1 MREPAT
7 PGGPECSA
15 DRSLVFLLV
24 PYLLGIFIWLLG
36 SAAAPALAMDCPVS
50 GFDKI
55 GDRVT
60 EAPSCDAAMQL
71 LMACQMG
78 SSADVAVSLIVI
90 KKCEADFLASLS
102 ASARRGYERKVGA
115 CGKNFANEGGTLFQ
129 SIRAICAAQ
138 VAHDYAMRVGKNR
151 SRSRN

>member
-1 MREPAT
+1 MFGRP
-7 PGGPECSA
+7 
-15 DRSLVFLLV
+15 LLV
-24 PYLLGIFIWLLG
+24 ISPGTFLGLCIWLLG
-36 SAAAPALAMDCPVS
+36 SAVAPALAMDCPVS
-50 GFDKI
+50 GYDQV
-55 GDRVT
+55 GERVT

-78 SSADVAVSLIVI
+78 SSADVAISLIVT

-115 CGKNFANEGGTLFQ
+115 CGKDFANEGGTLFQ

-138 VAHDYAMRVGKNR
+138 VAHDYALRAKAKKQ
-151 SRSRN
+151 

>member
-1 MREPAT
+1 MFGRP
-7 PGGPECSA
+7 
-15 DRSLVFLLV
+15 
-24 PYLLGIFIWLLG
+24 LLGISLGTFLGICIWLLA

-50 GFDKI
+50 GFDEV

-60 EAPSCDAAMQL
+60 EAPTCDAAMQL

-90 KKCEADFLASLS
+90 EKCEGDFISSLNGH
-102 ASARRGYERKVGA
+102 ARRGYERKVGA
-115 CGKNFANEGGTLFQ
+115 CGKNFSGEGGTLFQ

-138 VAHDYAMRVGKNR
+138 VAHDYALRADKAKKR
-151 SRSRN
+151 

>member
-1 MREPAT
+1 MFGRPQL
-7 PGGPECSA
+7 GI
-15 DRSLVFLLV
+15 SLGT
-24 PYLLGIFIWLLG
+24 LLGIFIWLLG

-90 KKCEADFLASLS
+90 KKCEDDFLASLS
-102 ASARRGYERKVGA
+102 AGARRGYERKVGVPLSELRMENVR
-115 CGKNFANEGGTLFQ
+115 CLL
-129 SIRAICAAQ
+129 
-138 VAHDYAMRVGKNR
+138 
-151 SRSRN
+151 

>member
-1 MREPAT
+1 
-7 PGGPECSA
+7 
-15 DRSLVFLLV
+15 
-24 PYLLGIFIWLLG
+24 
-36 SAAAPALAMDCPVS
+36 MDCPVS

-90 KKCEADFLASLS
+90 EKCEAEFLASLS
-102 ASARRGYERKVGA
+102 ASARRAYNRKVGA

-138 VAHDYAMRVGKNR
+138 VAHDYALRVGKAKKR
-151 SRSRN
+151 